1 MGLAVG
7 CLPLRAQ
14 GWDDESGEAPAPDS
28 GEAIIFDFERRFAE
42 LDSLIFPR
50 RTEGATHFDGDDFNA
65 GAGWANE
72 PLQVNPSPA
81 GKAIDRRVSTR
92 IAALNGATGLEIT
105 GQVYSRID
113 DQLGLSDEDDATSR
127 YAAKAQAELKW
138 YIFQSALWKHRGRK
152 EAIRLQGQIEH
163 LQQDKDV
170 LMRLIAGQKE
180 VFRVKSDSLLAGV
193 LLHRIANLDLMA
205 GAQSYLLR
213 TENISSDDLLTILNE
228 KAEAERLLAT
238 IPGDFAPAADLSH
251 PSGVVVTVDTTALL
265 RVVREGQVDL
275 AVYDLRMRL
284 LEQQRSNESYWATV
298 NAAPFIRYSLYTRE
312 NMESSNNVD
321 AGVSFRIPLSSEI
334 GKKRRVLKADI
345 EVLRAQQ
352 EHLREELAEKVQLI
366 LLEIARL
373 NRSSIGEFRRMQE
386 LKNYLRQRSVGY
398 HNRIGEYSRLARTRE
413 YNTYLLCWEKL
424 ISFQYRRD
432 CYVADLQAF
441 LPDDEWILYFC
452 RETPL
457 SELYKN

>member
-1 MGLAVG
+1 VAV
-7 CLPLRAQ
+7 AQ
-14 GWDDESGEAPAPDS
+14 TWADDDPEVRPAPDS
-28 GEAIIFDFERRFAE
+28 GDAIIFDFERRFAE
-42 LDSLIFPR
+42 LDSLIFPSR
-50 RTEGATHFDGDDFNA
+50 SEGVTHFDADDFNEQV
-65 GAGWANE
+65 GWANE
-72 PLQVNPSPA
+72 PLHVNPSPA
-81 GKAIDRRVSTR
+81 GKAIDRRVATR
-92 IAALNGATGLEIT
+92 ISALNGATGLELT
-105 GQVYSRID
+105 GQIYSRID
-113 DQLGLSDEDDATSR
+113 DKLGLSEEDEATSR
-127 YAAKAQAELKW
+127 YNAKVQAELRW
-138 YIFQSALWKHRGRK
+138 YVFQSTFWKHRGRK

-170 LMRLIAGQKE
+170 LMRLIASQKE
-180 VFRVKSDSLLAGV
+180 VFRVKSDSILAGV
-193 LLHRIANLDLMA
+193 LLHRIANLDLMS

-238 IPGDFAPAADLSH
+238 IPGDFMPAADLSH
-251 PSGVVVTVDTTALL
+251 PSGVVVTVDTTALM
-265 RVVREGQVDL
+265 RVVREGHVDL

-284 LEQQRSNESYWATV
+284 LEQQRQNESYWATV
-298 NAAPFIRYSLYTRE
+298 NLAPYIRYSLYTRTE
-312 NMESSNNVD
+312 LDNSNNVD
-321 AGVSFRIPLSSEI
+321 AGVSFRIPLSSDVT
-334 GKKRRVLKADI
+334 KKRRILKADI
-345 EVLRAQQ
+345 DVLQAQQ
-352 EHLREELAEKVQLI
+352 DHLREELVEKVRLI

-386 LKNYLRQRSVGY
+386 LRTYLLQRSVGY
-398 HNRIGEYSRLARTRE
+398 NNRIGEYSRMARTRE

-457 SELYKN
+457 SELYK